1 MTAEAITITEKTI
14 GIWRVELPGGNW
26 LAHLFHND
34 GTTPNAERPLW
45 TTFGN
50 SRAKCGASLLRHIQ
64 LAYRFRW
71 YDNARAERHWAIW
84 AMRPGT
90 SDAEA
95 LEAAR
100 EAQDRLMSYGLGG
113 WEMLRSGRSP
123 AEFFSAVR
131 EMPGM
136 STSTTEPEVTHAA

>member
-1 MTAEAITITEKTI
+1 MTVDAIIISEKTI
-14 GIWRVELPGGNW
+14 GMWRAELPGGNW
-26 LAHLFHND
+26 LAHLFHGG
-34 GTTPNAERPLW
+34 GTT
-45 TTFGN
+45 
-50 SRAKCGASLLRHIQ
+50 LR
-64 LAYRFRW
+64 
-71 YDNARAERHWAIW
+71 YDDGRAERHWAIR

-95 LEAAR
+95 VEAAR

-113 WEMLRSGRSP
+113 WEMLREGRSP

-136 STSTTEPEVTHAA
+136 STPTTEPEVIHAE